1 MRVFFPVWTKKRGGS
16 FLLCSYPGRIS
27 FAGFFSSF
35 FFVIACFEGVFL
47 AGLPGPGDRIEAR
60 CTRCNDIT
68 GHVIVALVGGE
79 IVKVECRACGS
90 VHKYYPPATPKEAKG
105 KTAVC
110 RVKAGETRKEAVNSF
125 KPTSTPST
133 AAASPAAVSRAAAK
147 AQKAAEDME
156 QNWQS
161 TMNMT
166 AASARPYA
174 MNESFAVGDVIDH
187 PKFGSGVVQ
196 EIFPPDKMQ
205 ILFRDGA
212 KMLRCAC

>member
-1 MRVFFPVWTKKRGGS
+1 M
-16 FLLCSYPGRIS
+16 
-27 FAGFFSSF
+27 
-35 FFVIACFEGVFL
+35 

-105 KTAVC
+105 KASVC
-110 RVKAGETRKEAVNSF
+110 RVKAGEARKEAVNAF
-125 KPTSTPST
+125 KPTSTPSS
-133 AAASPAAVSRAAAK
+133 AAASPAALSRAAAK

-156 QNWQS
+156 QNWQR
-161 TMNMT
+161 TMNQT

-174 MNESFAVGDVIDH
+174 MNEAFVVGDVVDH

-196 EIFPPDKMQ
+196 EVFPPDKMQ

-212 KMLRCAC
+212 KMLRCSC

>member
-1 MRVFFPVWTKKRGGS
+1 M
-16 FLLCSYPGRIS
+16 
-27 FAGFFSSF
+27 
-35 FFVIACFEGVFL
+35 

-133 AAASPAAVSRAAAK
+133 AAASPAAVSRPPPK
-147 AQKAAEDME
+147 RKRPLRTWS
-156 QNWQS
+156 QNWQR

-166 AASARPYA
+166 AASAPPYA

-187 PKFGSGVVQ
+187 PKFGSGVVRKSFLP
-196 EIFPPDKMQ
+196 I
-205 ILFRDGA
+205 
-212 KMLRCAC
+212 RCRSSSATAPRCCAVRAEGQ

>member
-1 MRVFFPVWTKKRGGS
+1 MFGYSFSARQGLSLRYHACILSGLDKETRVS

-35 FFVIACFEGVFL
+35 FFVIACFEGVFM
-47 AGLPGPGDRIEAR
+47 AGLPGHGDRIEAR

-133 AAASPAAVSRAAAK
+133 AAASPAAVSPPP
-147 AQKAAEDME
+147 
-156 QNWQS
+156 
-161 TMNMT
+161 MT
-166 AASARPYA
+166 ATVLS
-174 MNESFAVGDVIDH
+174 
-187 PKFGSGVVQ
+187 
-196 EIFPPDKMQ
+196 
-205 ILFRDGA
+205 L
-212 KMLRCAC
+212 

>member
-1 MRVFFPVWTKKRGGS
+1 M
-16 FLLCSYPGRIS
+16 
-27 FAGFFSSF
+27 
-35 FFVIACFEGVFL
+35 

-156 QNWQS
+156 QNC
-161 TMNMT
+161 
-166 AASARPYA
+166 SAP
-174 MNESFAVGDVIDH
+174 
-187 PKFGSGVVQ
+187 
-196 EIFPPDKMQ
+196 
-205 ILFRDGA
+205 
-212 KMLRCAC
+212 

>member
-1 MRVFFPVWTKKRGGS
+1 MTDMAPRVR
-16 FLLCSYPGRIS
+16 
-27 FAGFFSSF
+27 
-35 FFVIACFEGVFL
+35 
-47 AGLPGPGDRIEAR
+47 
-60 CTRCNDIT
+60 
-68 GHVIVALVGGE
+68 
-79 IVKVECRACGS
+79 
-90 VHKYYPPATPKEAKG
+90 
-105 KTAVC
+105 
-110 RVKAGETRKEAVNSF
+110 AGETRRGAVNSF

-156 QNWQS
+156 QNWQR

-205 ILFRDGA
+205 ILFRDGT

>member
-1 MRVFFPVWTKKRGGS
+1 M
-16 FLLCSYPGRIS
+16 
-27 FAGFFSSF
+27 
-35 FFVIACFEGVFL
+35 

-90 VHKYYPPATPKEAKG
+90 VHKYYPPATPKEAK
-105 KTAVC
+105 
-110 RVKAGETRKEAVNSF
+110 RKEAVNSF

-156 QNWQS
+156 QNWQR

>member
-1 MRVFFPVWTKKRGGS
+1 MFGYSFSARQGLSLRYHACILSGLDKETRGS

-35 FFVIACFEGVFL
+35 FFVIACFEGVFM

-125 KPTSTPST
+125 KPTSTPPHRPPPCPGPPPKRKRPLRT
-133 AAASPAAVSRAAAK
+133 WSRIG
-147 AQKAAEDME
+147 
-156 QNWQS
+156 
-161 TMNMT
+161 
-166 AASARPYA
+166 SAP
-174 MNESFAVGDVIDH
+174 
-187 PKFGSGVVQ
+187 
-196 EIFPPDKMQ
+196 
-205 ILFRDGA
+205 
-212 KMLRCAC
+212 

>member
-1 MRVFFPVWTKKRGGS
+1 M
-16 FLLCSYPGRIS
+16 
-27 FAGFFSSF
+27 
-35 FFVIACFEGVFL
+35 

-133 AAASPAAVSRAAAK
+133 AAASPPPCPGPPPKRKRPLRTWSRIG
-147 AQKAAEDME
+147 
-156 QNWQS
+156 
-161 TMNMT
+161 
-166 AASARPYA
+166 SAP
-174 MNESFAVGDVIDH
+174 
-187 PKFGSGVVQ
+187 
-196 EIFPPDKMQ
+196 
-205 ILFRDGA
+205 
-212 KMLRCAC
+212 

>member
-1 MRVFFPVWTKKRGGS
+1 M
-16 FLLCSYPGRIS
+16 
-27 FAGFFSSF
+27 
-35 FFVIACFEGVFL
+35 

-79 IVKVECRACGS
+79 IVKVEC
-90 VHKYYPPATPKEAKG
+90 PPATPKEAKG

-156 QNWQS
+156 QNWQR